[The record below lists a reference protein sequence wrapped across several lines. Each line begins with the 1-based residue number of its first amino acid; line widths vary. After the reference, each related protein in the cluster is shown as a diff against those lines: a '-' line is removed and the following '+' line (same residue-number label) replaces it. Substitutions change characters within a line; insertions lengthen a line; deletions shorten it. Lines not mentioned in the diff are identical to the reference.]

1 MARPSGETVAKMTNF
16 QDRLTTAYAKRGQ
29 INSKRYSLENPGA
42 RYMYAVREAHVE
54 RLFGEMGIADLAGK
68 RILDVGCGSGS
79 ELHNLIRYGATPEKL
94 SGIDMLPDRVAA
106 AKASLPS
113 CEIVQGDGASGL
125 PWADNTFDLA
135 LQFTVFTSIIEP
147 EVKAALAK
155 EILRVIKPG
164 VFLLWYDFQFD
175 NPTNKDVKGVKLPE
189 IVNLFPGCKIQ
200 MKRITLAPPI
210 SRAIAPIS
218 TRVCSLLEKL
228 VVLNTH
234 YIGYIQKP

>member
-1 MARPSGETVAKMTNF
+1 MSDFSK
-16 QDRLTTAYAKRGQ
+16 RLTAAYDKRKQ
-29 INSKRYSLENPGA
+29 ISADRYSLHNPA
-42 RYMYAVREAHVE
+42 TRFMVEVREVN
-54 RLFGEMGIADLAGK
+54 LLGILPAIGFSNLSDRK
-68 RILDVGCGSGS
+68 VLDVGCGSGG
-79 ELHNLIRYGATPEKL
+79 ELQNLIKYGATPEKL

-106 AKASLPS
+106 AKANLPL
-113 CEIVQGDGASGL
+113 CEIVQGNGASGL

-135 LQFTVFTSIIEP
+135 LQFTVFTSILEP

-164 VFLLWYDFQFD
+164 GFLLWYDFQFD

-189 IVNLFPGCKIQ
+189 IVSLFPGCKIQ